1 MQKKI
6 QYQIDI
12 FGNEIPIKQVIL
24 KEKCDKSWYRKV
36 LKGFKKVG
44 VDSGFNKNF
53 NK

>member
-1 MQKKI
+1 MFKRV

-24 KEKCDKSWYRKV
+24 KEKCDKLWHRKL

-44 VDSGFNKNF
+44 VDCVVNKN
-53 NK
+53 NVK